1 MGSED
6 RLNKTYRPH
15 YHETCLTSST
25 VHRER
30 SRMDPIH
37 SRTSSTRPIA
47 GETWTVLPEVAW
59 LAAVKAQA

>member
-15 YHETCLTSST
+15 YHETCLTSGT
-25 VHRER
+25 QRQER
-30 SRMDPIH
+30 SGIDPIR
-37 SRTSSTRPIA
+37 SRPSSTRPIA